1 MTGLKMICKLAH
13 HVETD
18 EGDFIP
24 KGAPVQVIGW
34 AENNEHEIEVMSTTH
49 MYCGSYDYD
58 GISCGHDTGCINDG
72 LFFSVSPDS
81 LVFDECLK
89 VPVTRKEEV

>member
-1 MTGLKMICKLAH
+1 MNGLKMICKLSH

-34 AENNEHEIEVMSTTH
+34 EENNEHEPAIEVMATAD
-49 MYCGSYDYD
+49 MYCDSDD
-58 GISCGHDTGCINDG
+58 GISRGLDTGCINDG
-72 LFFSVSPDS
+72 LFFSVPPES
-81 LVFDECLK
+81 LVFYKCLK